1 MIKKMVDSYFE
12 IFIWVIDYYFKG
24 CKNWRIKY
32 EFNVSPFITD
42 IYRLY
47 DQVNFKDITEKIK
60 KYECPLTINQQL
72 ISVIPVTYK
81 KIIPPKLQCYYN
93 NIELIEMLP
102 KIFKVDY
109 LYKSR
114 LYLCEPEL
122 PWLNQDKIRKII
134 V

>member
-1 MIKKMVDSYFE
+1 MLIHE
-12 IFIWVIDYYFKG
+12 CLNTIAH
-24 CKNWRIKY
+24 
-32 EFNVSPFITD
+32 
-42 IYRLY
+42 
-47 DQVNFKDITEKIK
+47 KIK
-60 KYECPLTINQQL
+60 KYEGPLTINQQL

-81 KIIPPKLQCYYN
+81 KIIPTKLQCYYN

-102 KIFKVDY
+102 KNFKVDY